1 MSVLFLKIKN
11 IFFYFSLRKILI
23 LILLFSLIGIDKEE
37 YFEEGNRPW
46 VPRFFIKHKISFSI
60 IFEVPVVPYYILY
73 NAELSTEQSDE
84 LQKYCQIRYGVSL
97 PNCKNVLFKRMI
109 DNGFYKPE

>member
-23 LILLFSLIGIDKEE
+23 LILLFSLIGIDKGE

-46 VPRFFIKHKISFSI
+46 VPRFFIKHKISFYI
-60 IFEVPVVPYYILY
+60 IFEVPVVPYYIIPNYLQNNPMNY
-73 NAELSTEQSDE
+73 RDIVKYGTELA
-84 LQKYCQIRYGVSL
+84 YQIVR
-97 PNCKNVLFKRMI
+97 I
-109 DNGFYKPE
+109 FYLKE

>member
-46 VPRFFIKHKISFSI
+46 VPRFFIKHKISFYI

>member
-1 MSVLFLKIKN
+1 MSVFFLKIKN

-46 VPRFFIKHKISFSI
+46 VPRFFIKHKISFYI

-73 NAELSTEQSDE
+73 IIYYITPNYLQNNPMNYRNIVKYGTELA
-84 LQKYCQIRYGVSL
+84 YQIV
-97 PNCKNVLFKRMI
+97 RM
-109 DNGFYKPE
+109 FYLKE